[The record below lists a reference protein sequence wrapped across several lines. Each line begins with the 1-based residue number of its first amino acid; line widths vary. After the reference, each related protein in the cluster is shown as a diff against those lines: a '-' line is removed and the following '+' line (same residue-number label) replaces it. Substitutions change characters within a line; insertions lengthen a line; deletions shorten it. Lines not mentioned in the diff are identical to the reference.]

1 MKESN
6 YKIIG
11 YYKVYYTYTAKEA
24 VDKEEAE
31 QLALDQHFAWEH
43 SHMDTDNPFIEKIT
57 KIK

>member
-11 YYKVYYTYTAKEA
+11 YYKTYYTYTVKEA
-24 VDKEEAE
+24 VNKKEAE
-31 QLALDQHFAWEH
+31 QLALDSDFAWKH
-43 SHMDTDNPFIEKIT
+43 SHMDTDNPIVEKVI

>member
-11 YYKVYYTYTAKEA
+11 YYKTYYTYTVKEA
-24 VDKEEAE
+24 VNKEEAE
-31 QLALDQHFAWEH
+31 QLALCQDFAWEH